1 MKLRFVIALLA
12 LLPAACGPGSTG
24 GGNSPQG
31 HGPAAQSS
39 TDMVSLAD
47 AEITGSASEATFQ
60 ELSLFFEQLG
70 QAGHAGNADKALAMM
85 DFPLMLAATEA
96 TGLLT
101 ISNAAER
108 TEALNAMPRSA
119 RANWFNPELSLFNWK
134 WARITRAGVS
144 ENGRFAVAFVSH
156 SGADELDRRWMRWWL
171 VRQADGWKVY
181 DFESL
186 DNGIRVSWM
195 IASAA
200 SNQKQLPDWLKAG
213 ENLKAA
219 QIRLKQGDFQGAS
232 DALLSL
238 RDVKLPSQLDSVRFS
253 LLGICEAGLD
263 NHQKALEQFET
274 ALGLNADLPVARYH
288 RGLSLM
294 AVGDHAAA
302 IKDLRWYSVIIGS
315 DPVALVDLGDC
326 YTWLD
331 RFDDARKAYT
341 QSLEDTPNW
350 PAVAGLALC
359 LKNDELP
366 LLGEWFL
373 KLKNRAADYLN
384 LMENLYYERDMNA
397 AAQAI
402 TEAYAPVAGDDAHP
416 VYFSGRF
423 LYDEGKAAEA
433 AAAFKAALN
442 GLPAEELN
450 DCREWYWYAMYDIGK
465 SLEALAE
472 AKDATL
478 ATGAFE
484 AMARRHLKDGDAEGL
499 HALCEARAKTIEPD
513 AGLRFYQAEV
523 AYLRDDW
530 AGAEKLF
537 RAGLFLKPSE
547 DSFGTG
553 LRHGLIDVMQQQ
565 DRALEAYLEFA
576 EVADTFSYLQGLLSD
591 AGKAEP
597 LAAVI
602 EAHAKAKPGDLS
614 LVRARGNLAW
624 LKQEW
629 KTAAAEY
636 QRYLAKPAEKDYD
649 LWDCAERGVRA
660 ALRSRQYDLARG
672 IAKTAFDEPNQW
684 LTILAQAGSGR
695 SIEAIK
701 AVHGYLEGLEPE
713 TAQEWMNEL
722 YNDEDVGETLRGGP
736 YKQLHATYPPP
747 AKPEKPTTPEGE

>member
-1 MKLRFVIALLA
+1 MKLRSIIVLLA

-96 TGLLT
+96 TGLVK
-101 ISNAAER
+101 INSPAER
-108 TEALNAMPRSA
+108 AVALKGMPQGARSGWFKPGNGVLDW
-119 RANWFNPELSLFNWK
+119 NWSK
-134 WARITRAGVS
+134 VTRAGVS

-156 SGADELDRRWMRWWL
+156 AGEDGLSRRRFRWWL
-171 VRQADGWKVY
+171 VKQADGWKVY

-186 DNGIRVSWM
+186 DNGLRTSWL
-195 IASAA
+195 IATVAANPDRLPAWQSATNYLLVA
-200 SNQKQLPDWLKAG
+200 CTK
-213 ENLKAA
+213 
-219 QIRLKQGDFQGAS
+219 LKQEDYDGAS
-232 DALLSL
+232 EYLLLARDASLPREFDAWRSALLG
-238 RDVKLPSQLDSVRFS
+238 F
-253 LLGICEAGLD
+253 CEAGLE
-263 NHQKALEQFET
+263 NYESALEHFERALALNDDMPMARYGRGRSLF
-274 ALGLNADLPVARYH
+274 ALGDYN
-288 RGLSLM
+288 
-294 AVGDHAAA
+294 AA
-302 IKDLRWYSVIIGS
+302 IKDLRWYTVIIGS
-315 DPVALVDLGDC
+315 DPIALIDLGDC
-326 YTWLD
+326 YSWLD
-331 RFDDARKAYT
+331 RYDDARKAYT
-341 QSLEDTPNW
+341 QSLEDTPSW
-350 PAVAGLALC
+350 GAVAGLALC
-359 LKNDELP
+359 LKEEELP

-373 KLKNRAADYLN
+373 KLKNRAADYLS

-513 AGLRFYQAEV
+513 AGLLFYQAEV

-537 RAGLFLKPSE
+537 RAGLVLKPSE

-597 LAAVI
+597 LAAII
-602 EAHAKAKPGDLS
+602 EAHGKTKPGDLS

-636 QRYLAKPAEKDYD
+636 QRYLAKPAEEDYD
-649 LWDCAERGVRA
+649 LWECAERGVRA

-747 AKPEKPTTPEGE
+747 AKPEKPATPEGE